1 MLDKLSE
8 KFAEKLIQTGVIS
21 ESDADVY
28 SFGFFQTVM
37 LILNVTT
44 TLALGLAF
52 QLFIPCIVLNL
63 AYIPIRICAG
73 GHHADSP
80 IKCYIYST
88 LDIAILLSILKW
100 IPIHFSVTFI
110 SIITA
115 GVIIFILSPVETEN
129 NPLDEVEK
137 CVYRK
142 RTLFVL
148 LIEIIVYVFFLIFFR
163 DSLIISAI
171 ALGLFT
177 EALMLVAGVFK
188 NNIKKQRDV
197 SGKTD

>member
-1 MLDKLSE
+1 MLEKLSD

-37 LILNVTT
+37 LILNVIT
-44 TLALGLAF
+44 TLILGLAF

-63 AYIPIRICAG
+63 SYIPIRICAG

-80 IKCYIYST
+80 LKCYVYSAV
-88 LDIAILLSILKW
+88 DIIILLSILKW
-100 IPIHFSVTFI
+100 IPMHFSVTLI
-110 SIITA
+110 LIITA

-129 NPLDEVEK
+129 NPLDEMERQ
-137 CVYRK
+137 VYRK

-148 LIEIIVYVFFLIFFR
+148 AIEIVVYVFLFIFFR
-163 DSLIISAI
+163 YSQSLSAI
-171 ALGLFT
+171 SLGLFT
-177 EALMLVAGVFK
+177 EALMLLAGVFK
-188 NNIKKQRDV
+188 NHIKKQKDV
-197 SGKTD
+197 SEKTD